1 MLERS
6 VQSLYNSGLADSTK
20 SSYTTAQ
27 NGICLFVL
35 NLNLS
40 PSSLTKRT
48 LSFYGFPGKP
58 GSSSKN
64 ICLLYVICKVWQV
77 CKLLKLTLGLGYIM
91 SLGV

>member
-6 VQSLYNSGLADSTK
+6 VQSLYNSGLAYSTK

-35 NLNLS
+35 NLNL
-40 PSSLTKRT
+40 TRRT

-58 GSSSKN
+58 GSSSKD
-64 ICLLYVICKVWQV
+64 ICLLSVICKVWQV